1 MIYMLLNGMIW
12 EIHMG
17 FFYTFSKG
25 KKVQHPVRMSRLG
38 WGVWGHFYVFNF
50 SHVSEHSWGCVCKI
64 QPSMESAGLKSEQ
77 YILDAILK
85 ISESTFLYILE
96 GPSLFFAQ

>member
-1 MIYMLLNGMIW
+1 MFLILYL
-12 EIHMG
+12 
-17 FFYTFSKG
+17 FQS
-25 KKVQHPVRMSRLG
+25 
-38 WGVWGHFYVFNF
+38 
-50 SHVSEHSWGCVCKI
+50 KI

-77 YILDAILK
+77 NLYILDAILK